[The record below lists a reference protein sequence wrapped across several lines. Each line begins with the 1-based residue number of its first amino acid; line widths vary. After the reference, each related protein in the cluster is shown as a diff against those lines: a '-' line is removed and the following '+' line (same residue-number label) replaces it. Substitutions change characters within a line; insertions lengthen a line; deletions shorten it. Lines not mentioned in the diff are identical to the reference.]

1 MSIPFFAPMYNEH
14 GYSECILS
22 NWLFDFGQSAY
33 KIEPPIQGE
42 TCRKVVEIKNSSPS
56 SMLMTIAR
64 IAAIVTIALPITILA
79 VIEKFLYCWRFKFQ
93 VCNTGSQIMFEQLF
107 SKPSNNQV
115 INKNKCFNHFD
126 LFNKDIRNIIYSHI
140 SYSDRFSL
148 LQTEHSM
155 HEDPT
160 LQKELKNH
168 LLTKRIF
175 KIINPMKMDFIFQ
188 NSSLIP
194 LKQLKDECLEKLGE
208 IFTPINIERAI
219 SIVNSITYDARD
231 PKDIRIRA
239 LKKIVAFITKR
250 DIEEALSRA
259 KSLSNAT
266 VNLFN
271 RFWNRTNALTK
282 GYHEHL
288 LGAIAISTTNCSNRL
303 KDEKKGLNIYQTIGH
318 EGQESFF
325 QLKKHIKIIMYQTT
339 VECSLS
345 QIIELKFMEN
355 SYLQKLSEITNE
367 VINEI
372 ANEIHS
378 DKAFFQ
384 ESIKRIS
391 ELANKGLETDFE
403 YFKLA
408 NTEDCYVHLI
418 KIAQM
423 LMSLNDTK
431 QSLYV
436 LDQAILRLYSD
447 PNEARYYHSAFKI
460 IKQLS
465 KFNLEKALEIADS
478 IKGNAYKNFALQSL
492 INSLA
497 SSDPHRAFNLLNS
510 IDYSPG
516 CLSYAPG
523 LNFSLRHNDLCTIL
537 KHALLLPKNSETEK
551 LINQIWESIKFDY
564 SNLEEISTW
573 AEMLEIITN
582 LDENNEINFET
593 ILNRSKI
600 TNNNLPYAAVVTAL
614 ALKKINPKRSLGLA
628 EAAENFIL
636 KLRPSNV
643 TLKEYCLNKE
653 VKMLLT
659 ELIKVYASVDP
670 HKALM
675 WSETLDIE
683 KNLMLEICKIILDD
697 IEENALE
704 AVIGD
709 YDKFDFDNF

>member
-64 IAAIVTIALPITILA
+64 IAAIVTIALPLTILA

-93 VCNTGSQIMFEQLF
+93 VCNAGSQIMFEQLF

-115 INKNKCFNHFD
+115 IKRNKCFNHFD
-126 LFNKDIRNIIYSHI
+126 LFNQDMRNIIYSKI

-155 HEDPT
+155 YEDPT
-160 LQKELKNH
+160 LQKEVKKY
-168 LLTKRIF
+168 LLTKRVF

-208 IFTPINIERAI
+208 IFIPINIERAI
-219 SIVNSITYDARD
+219 SIVNTITYDARD

-250 DIEEALSRA
+250 DFEGALSRA

-266 VNLFN
+266 VNVFN
-271 RFWNRTNALTK
+271 PFWNRTNALTK

-288 LGAIAISTTNCSNRL
+288 LGAIAISVNH
-303 KDEKKGLNIYQTIGH
+303 KGLKEKGINIYKTIRSENEESFPLRKHIIIIIHQILNEDFSQTISLGKAY
-318 EGQESFF
+318 
-325 QLKKHIKIIMYQTT
+325 LKEYP
-339 VECSLS
+339 
-345 QIIELKFMEN
+345 
-355 SYLQKLSEITNE
+355 
-367 VINEI
+367 EI
-372 ANEIHS
+372 ANKFTKENKIHS
-378 DKAFFQ
+378 WEASLQTRLKM
-384 ESIKRIS
+384 
-391 ELANKGLETDFE
+391 NFE
-403 YFKLA
+403 LA
-408 NTEDCYVHLI
+408 NTEDYYVHLI

-423 LMSLNDTK
+423 LMSLNDSNK
-431 QSLYV
+431 SLYV
-436 LDQAILRLYSD
+436 LDQAILRLNSD
-447 PNEARYYHSAFKI
+447 PNESRYYQSAFKI

-510 IDYSPG
+510 IDYSPVS
-516 CLSYAPG
+516 LSYAPG
-523 LNFSLRHNDLCTIL
+523 LNFSLRLNDLCTIL
-537 KHALLLPKNSETEK
+537 KHALLLLKNSETEK

-564 SNLEEISTW
+564 SELEEISTW

-582 LDENNEINFET
+582 LDQNNEINFET
-593 ILNRSKI
+593 IINRSEI

-614 ALKKINPKRSLGLA
+614 ALKKINPKKSLGLA

-709 YDKFDFDNF
+709 YDKFDFDDF